1 MEKFQK
7 KLIIFMP
14 SMDGGGVEKN
24 IVLIT
29 NYLSNHIKKIKLIT
43 FDDRFNKKFSKKI
56 NIINYRKNT
65 DKKFSK
71 YFKYFICLLILS
83 KEILTDRKSL
93 VISFQ
98 ANIYAIILSKFLR
111 YKIIIRSNSSPTGW
125 TNNKFKNYIF
135 KKFFKIPKAIIVN
148 SYDFKKEIDKK
159 FNIKT
164 KVIYNPLNQLEIK
177 KRSRDKVTLNFFKKK
192 KTLKLI
198 NVARFTDQKDQIT
211 LLKAFLNINKVIDAE
226 LLLIGYGVNKNK
238 LIKYIQINNL
248 NKKIKILPYQE
259 NPYKFIQKCNIFIL
273 SSTYEGLPNVLLEAM
288 TLKKFI
294 ISTNCPTGPREILNN
309 GKYGLLYKIGN
320 HKDLFRKIM
329 SYKKNKSKYKGYIKD
344 GYRSLERFNF
354 NENCKKYFDLIQKNL

>member
-24 IVLIT
+24 IVLIA

-56 NIINYRKNT
+56 NIVNYRKNT
-65 DKKFSK
+65 NKKFSK

-83 KEILTDRKSL
+83 KEILTDRNSL

-98 ANIYAIILSKFLR
+98 ANIYTIILSIFLR

-135 KKFFKIPKAIIVN
+135 KKFFKIPEAIIVN

-164 KVIYNPLNQLEIK
+164 KVIYNPLNQFEIK

-192 KTLKLI
+192 KKL
-198 NVARFTDQKDQIT
+198 
-211 LLKAFLNINKVIDAE
+211 
-226 LLLIGYGVNKNK
+226 
-238 LIKYIQINNL
+238 
-248 NKKIKILPYQE
+248 
-259 NPYKFIQKCNIFIL
+259 
-273 SSTYEGLPNVLLEAM
+273 
-288 TLKKFI
+288 
-294 ISTNCPTGPREILNN
+294 
-309 GKYGLLYKIGN
+309 
-320 HKDLFRKIM
+320 
-329 SYKKNKSKYKGYIKD
+329 
-344 GYRSLERFNF
+344 
-354 NENCKKYFDLIQKNL
+354 